1 MDDRSPPTAF
11 EARLAAAIDGKTKP
25 RGALGRI
32 EALAAQIARV
42 QRSLAPRM
50 AAASLTIFAADH
62 GIAAEGVSAYPQ
74 AVTRQMVLNFLAGG
88 AAANVF
94 AATLGVPVQV
104 VDAGVAGAPIDDPRL
119 VSRRIGPGTQSFLRG
134 PAMSPGDCA
143 RALAAGRGLGAATAG
158 EAAAFGEMG
167 IGNTASAAVLA
178 HKLTGIDLAP
188 LVGRGTGLDDAAL
201 ARKRA
206 ILAEAAAR
214 TAPRLPPE
222 AALAE
227 YGGFEIAMMAGA
239 MLGAAEAGR
248 VVIVDG
254 FIATA
259 AALVAAGIAPAARDA
274 MVFAHVSAEAGHR
287 PLLAHMGAEPL
298 LALDLRLGEGTG
310 ALLAWP
316 LLRAAAAMLSDMAS
330 FASAGVDG
338 PA

>member
-1 MDDRSPPTAF
+1 MDDPSTF

-25 RGALGRI
+25 VGALGRI

-42 QRSLAPRM
+42 QGRLDPVAERC
-50 AAASLTIFAADH
+50 ALTIFAADH
-62 GIAAEGVSAYPQ
+62 GIAADGVSAYPQ
-74 AVTRQMVLNFLAGG
+74 TVTRQMVLNFLAGG

-104 VDAGVAGAPIDDPRL
+104 VDAGVAGEPLDDPRL
-119 VSRRIGPGTQSFLRG
+119 VSRRIGAGTRSFLAG
-134 PAMSPGDCA
+134 PAMSAADCA
-143 RALAAGRGLGAATAG
+143 RALAAGREIGAAGGG

-167 IGNTASAAVLA
+167 IGNTASAAVLG
-178 HKLTGIDLAP
+178 HKLTGLELAD
-188 LVGRGTGLDDAAL
+188 LVGRGTGLDDAGL
-201 ARKRA
+201 ARKREV
-206 ILAEAAAR
+206 LAAAAAR
-214 TAPRLPPE
+214 TPARLGAE

-239 MLGAAEAGR
+239 MLGAAGAGR
-248 VVIVDG
+248 IVIVDG

-259 AALVAAGIAPAARDA
+259 AALVAEGIEPAARAA

-287 PLLAHMGAEPL
+287 GLLAEMGAEPL
-298 LALDLRLGEGTG
+298 LALDMRLGEGTG

-316 LLRAAAAMLSDMAS
+316 LVRAAAAMLRDMAS
-330 FASAGVDG
+330 FASAGVSG